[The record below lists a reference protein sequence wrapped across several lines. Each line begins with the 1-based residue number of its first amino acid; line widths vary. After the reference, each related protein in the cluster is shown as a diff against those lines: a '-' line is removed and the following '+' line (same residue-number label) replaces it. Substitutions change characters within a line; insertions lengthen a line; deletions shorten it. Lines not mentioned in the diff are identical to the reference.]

1 MAGGGA
7 APPVKLND
15 VAVLLGGVLLLTAF
29 VLLFWDPALELDA
42 TEHPWADEELP
53 PGSFPIITKNQ
64 TYDLSS
70 GDKVVVDLSLI
81 DCPDEDDAGDCGT
94 VSIAWAQQGESL
106 AAEDWTHHQ
115 MKEGGSLK
123 EEFDV
128 SDSGEWTLY
137 LKTDSEIS
145 VDMDVEHQWLVPWL
159 AMFLGF
165 VIAAWGIWHSQVS
178 SEK

>member
-29 VLLFWDPALELDA
+29 VLLFWDPALEL
-42 TEHPWADEELP
+42 EPPVPEGELP
-53 PGSFPIITKNQ
+53 PGTFPVTANHQ

-70 GDKVVVDLSLI
+70 GDEVIVDLSMI
-81 DCPDEDDAGDCGT
+81 ECPGDDDAGDCGT
-94 VSIAWAQQGESL
+94 VSLAWSQEGNELEAD
-106 AAEDWTHHQ
+106 DWTHYQ
-115 MKEGGSLK
+115 MKEGGSLE
-123 EEFDV
+123 EEFAV

-137 LKTDSEIS
+137 LSTDSEIS
-145 VDMDVEHQWLVPWL
+145 VDMDVDHQWMVPWL

-165 VIAAWGIWHSQVS
+165 AIASWGIWHSQVS
-178 SEK
+178 SEN